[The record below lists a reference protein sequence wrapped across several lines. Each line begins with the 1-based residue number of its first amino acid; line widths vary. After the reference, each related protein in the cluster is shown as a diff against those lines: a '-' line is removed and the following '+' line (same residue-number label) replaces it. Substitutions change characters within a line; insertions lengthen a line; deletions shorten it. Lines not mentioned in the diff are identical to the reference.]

1 MTLPTA
7 SVSMFKLSLT
17 ARTSRM
23 GTAKRSTRLS
33 MPTGNRH
40 LRCFVHSSTR
50 RTNLSRHLATCSPL
64 IIGIRSEDP
73 LRIWERRVPLTPEDV
88 KDVLEAA
95 RRANERYKDMEFES
109 ENRDS
114 PPSIHSHS
122 DSASRLKPKAKASTS
137 NLSQPAN
144 DPAGSETPFVPEFL
158 PYPLEIHIQP
168 SSKRIFPDS
177 AYVEAGAK
185 VTDDLRDAHVLLG
198 IKEVGVEEVMRD
210 ATEEPGKLLSV
221 KDAKKMKVARTYMM
235 FSHTAKGQEYNMALL
250 DRFLESELD
259 LPSQTSSPSAISSE
273 SRLPTLI
280 DYELLTSSSSGKR
293 TLAFGFHAGL
303 AGTLLSLYT
312 LGAYFFREFGIQTPW
327 LWTPLPHL
335 PLPKNLNSS
344 DATRTISS
352 PSREPQLKKA
362 SISDLDALSVPYPH
376 TLPSTPDLD
385 ASLPGVDELR
395 RALRDVVGGMIRAT
409 KDGTGEQFGPC
420 VIGVTGSGNV
430 SQGCLSMLSELPH
443 RFVEVN
449 ELPDLVLHREHKGS
463 RIELDLL
470 YVVCIK
476 PEDYLVRKDSLA
488 SSHSLS
494 PTSESSTTFSPSY
507 SRSDYHTSPS
517 SYTSIFP
524 TRIAPYLTLL
534 LNGAGWA
541 PGYPKMMSEE
551 GVKTAGNV
559 IDEMDENKR
568 KGRFAVVGDISCD
581 PYGGLEFVTHATT
594 LSMPFYKMEH
604 ISSSSNGSSSAST
617 SQNPPKNPVY
627 VQSVDILPASLPVD
641 ASKHFSNG
649 LKKYL
654 WGVVRQYASGL
665 EVKNV
670 AFQETREAET
680 RDEIKEVEAALKR
693 ATIASGGRLAGRFAE
708 EGFLGAKVGAYRAKR
723 DATAVDNLTGPFYG
737 GSKRSLSS
745 LSSGSS
751 SSFTTSPASS
761 MLSPPSSPLPPLP
774 TSPKHPKHPK
784 RILLLG
790 SGMVAGPAIRW
801 ITQRIM
807 KEKDVVL
814 VVAGKERGE
823 LERLKGLARSIPD
836 NVREMVTFR
845 QVDIAEEDEV
855 RKMVSDVDVV
865 ISLLPAPLHPPLAKL
880 CIAQR
885 THLVTASYISPEMR
899 SLDHAAQ
906 QANVLLLNEIGLDPG
921 IDHVSAISMLER
933 LKEEGK
939 EVKSFE
945 SFCGGLPE
953 PDLLRYP
960 EQAENSMHGVGAN
973 LDYPPAGPLS
983 YKFSWSPRG
992 VLTAALNGAR
1002 YKMGGN
1008 IVEVPGIGF
1017 SGKGTGI
1024 LARENMFPNIDFGEC
1039 EHDGELRK
1047 LQGMLEGLPNR
1058 DSLPY
1063 AEMYGLPDGTRTVL
1077 RGTLRYKGFAELMF
1091 HFHQQGFLDMDR
1103 TIDLESSS
1111 SSLSSI
1117 SSESREESSLT
1128 RNHTARALER
1138 AWTEVVF
1145 EIRARPSSSSSL
1157 SFSTSSST
1165 KTEDPLANPITW
1177 LLSAETGAPS
1187 TTIQQWIGLPLL
1199 PSSPTTPLDLF
1210 TLLLAHKL
1218 QYDDGER
1225 DMVVLVHKVITR
1237 VATDKPVPNVD
1248 EIETEEELHTSS
1260 LVIYGSYH
1268 NYTQNE
1274 RFYESAMARSVGIP
1288 VAIAALAVLDGAVE
1302 SISTP
1307 RPVSIRG
1314 VHGPG
1319 HISIREP
1326 VLQGMLEAG
1335 IGMSESVANIL
1346 VREKDEINVVSG

>member
-1 MTLPTA
+1 MTSPTA
-7 SVSMFKLSLT
+7 SLSMFRLSLV

-23 GTAKRSTRLS
+23 GTAKPRTRSS

-50 RTNLSRHLATCSPL
+50 RINFSRHLATYSPL
-64 IIGIRSEDP
+64 IIGIRSEDS

-88 KDVLEAA
+88 KDILEAA

-114 PPSIHSHS
+114 PPSKHLHS
-122 DSASRLKPKAKASTS
+122 DSASGLKLKAKASTS
-137 NLSQPAN
+137 NLSRPAN
-144 DPAGSETPFVPEFL
+144 DPVDSETPFVPEIL

-168 SSKRIFPDS
+168 SPKRIFPDS

-185 VTDDLRDAHVLLG
+185 VTDDLRGAHVLLG
-198 IKEVGVEEVMRD
+198 IKEVSVEEVMRD
-210 ATEEPGKLLSV
+210 AAEEPGKLLSV

-235 FSHTAKGQEYNMALL
+235 FSHTAKGQEYNMPLL
-250 DRFLESELD
+250 DRFLNSELD
-259 LPSQTSSPSAISSE
+259 LRSQTSFPSAISSE

-280 DYELLTSSSSGKR
+280 DYELLTSSSSSKR

-335 PLPKNLNSS
+335 PLPNNLNSL
-344 DATRTISS
+344 DTTRATSS
-352 PSREPQLKKA
+352 RSREPQLEK
-362 SISDLDALSVPYPH
+362 SLISDLDTLPVPYPH
-376 TLPSTPDLD
+376 TLPSTPELD

-395 RALRDVVGGMIRAT
+395 RALRDVVGGMIRAK

-443 RFVEVN
+443 RFVEVH
-449 ELPDLVLHREHKGS
+449 ELPDLVLHRKHKGS
-463 RIELDLL
+463 RIELDLV
-470 YVVCIK
+470 YVVRIK
-476 PEDYLVRKDSLA
+476 PEDYLVRKDSLPS
-488 SSHSLS
+488 SSHSASASL
-494 PTSESSTTFSPSY
+494 TTFSPSY
-507 SRSDYHTSPS
+507 SRSDYHVSPS

-559 IDEMDENKR
+559 IDGMDENTG

-594 LSMPFYKMEH
+594 LSNPFYKTES
-604 ISSSSNGSSSAST
+604 ISSPSNGSSPTFTAQT
-617 SQNPPKNPVY
+617 PPKHPVY

-654 WGVVRQYASGL
+654 WGVVRQYASGV
-665 EVKNV
+665 EVVNV
-670 AFQETREAET
+670 ASQETREAET
-680 RDEIKEVEAALKR
+680 RDEIKEVEDALER
-693 ATIASGGRLAGRFAE
+693 ATIASRGRLAGRFAE

-723 DATAVDNLTGPFYG
+723 DATGVDNLTRPFYG
-737 GSKRSLSS
+737 GSKRCLSS
-745 LSSGSS
+745 LSSSS
-751 SSFTTSPASS
+751 SSTTSPASS
-761 MLSPPSSPLPPLP
+761 MFSPPSSPLPPLP

-801 ITQRIM
+801 IMQRIM

-814 VVAGKERGE
+814 VIAGKERGE
-823 LERLKGLARSIPD
+823 LEKLKRLARSIPE
-836 NVREMVTFR
+836 NAREMVTFR
-845 QVDIAEEDEV
+845 QMDIAEENEV
-855 RKMVSDVDVV
+855 RKMVGDVDVV

-899 SLDHAAQ
+899 SLDRAAQ

-921 IDHVSAISMLER
+921 IDHVSAISMLEK

-953 PDLLRYP
+953 PNLLRYP
-960 EQAENSMHGVGAN
+960 KQAENSMHDVGAN
-973 LDYPPAGPLS
+973 LEYPPAGPLS

-1002 YKMGGN
+1002 YKMGGM
-1008 IVEVPGIGF
+1008 IVEVPGTGF
-1017 SGKGTGI
+1017 SGDGTGI
-1024 LARENMFPNIDFGEC
+1024 LAQENMFPNIDFGEC
-1039 EHDGELRK
+1039 EHDEELRK

-1063 AEMYGLPDGTRTVL
+1063 AEMYGLPDSTRTVL

-1091 HFHQQGFLDMDR
+1091 HFHQQGFLDVDR
-1103 TIDLESSS
+1103 TIDPESFS
-1111 SSLSSI
+1111 SSLSSF
-1117 SSESREESSLT
+1117 SSESHEESFLT

-1138 AWTEVVF
+1138 AWKEVVLQ
-1145 EIRARPSSSSSL
+1145 IRARPSSSSS
-1157 SFSTSSST
+1157 SFSTSSSA
-1165 KTEDPLANPITW
+1165 KTEDPLANPIAW
-1177 LLSAETGAPS
+1177 LLSAETGTPS

-1225 DMVVLVHKVITR
+1225 DIVVLVHKVITR
-1237 VATDKPVPNVD
+1237 VATDKPVPNAD
-1248 EIETEEELHTSS
+1248 EIELEELHTSS

-1268 NYTQNE
+1268 NSTQNE

-1302 SISTP
+1302 SISIP

-1335 IGMSESVANIL
+1335 IGISEGVTKVL
-1346 VREKDEINVVSG
+1346 VRDQRMK

>member
-1 MTLPTA
+1 
-7 SVSMFKLSLT
+7 
-17 ARTSRM
+17 
-23 GTAKRSTRLS
+23 

-88 KDVLEAA
+88 KD
-95 RRANERYKDMEFES
+95 
-109 ENRDS
+109 
-114 PPSIHSHS
+114 
-122 DSASRLKPKAKASTS
+122 
-137 NLSQPAN
+137 
-144 DPAGSETPFVPEFL
+144 
-158 PYPLEIHIQP
+158 P

-210 ATEEPGKLLSV
+210 ATEEPGKLLNV

-327 LWTPLPHL
+327 LWTP
-335 PLPKNLNSS
+335 
-344 DATRTISS
+344 
-352 PSREPQLKKA
+352 
-362 SISDLDALSVPYPH
+362 
-376 TLPSTPDLD
+376 
-385 ASLPGVDELR
+385 
-395 RALRDVVGGMIRAT
+395 RALRDVVGGMIRAP

-443 RFVEVN
+443 RFVEVH
-449 ELPDLVLHREHKGS
+449 ELPDLVLHRKHKGS
-463 RIELDLL
+463 RIKLDLV
-470 YVVCIK
+470 YVVRIK
-476 PEDYLVRKDSLA
+476 PEDYLVRKDSLPS
-488 SSHSLS
+488 SSHSAS
-494 PTSESSTTFSPSY
+494 ASSTAFSPSY
-507 SRSDYHTSPS
+507 SRSDYHASPS

-594 LSMPFYKMEH
+594 LSKPFYKMEH
-604 ISSSSNGSSSAST
+604 ISSSSNGSSPAST

-693 ATIASGGRLAGRFAE
+693 ATIACGGRLAGRFAE

-745 LSSGSS
+745 LSSSSS

-801 ITQRIM
+801 IMQRIM

-880 CIAQR
+880 CIAQH

-953 PDLLRYP
+953 PDLLR
-960 EQAENSMHGVGAN
+960 
-973 LDYPPAGPLS
+973 
-983 YKFSWSPRG
+983 WSPRG

-1039 EHDGELRK
+1039 EHDEELRK

-1077 RGTLRYKGFAELMF
+1077 RGTLRYNGFAELMF

-1111 SSLSSI
+1111 SSLSSF
-1117 SSESREESSLT
+1117 SSESHEESSLT
-1128 RNHTARALER
+1128 RNRTARALER
-1138 AWTEVVF
+1138 AWREVVF
-1145 EIRARPSSSSSL
+1145 QIRARPSSSSSSS

-1165 KTEDPLANPITW
+1165 KTEDPLANLITW
-1177 LLSAETGAPS
+1177 LLSAETGTPS

-1237 VATDKPVPNVD
+1237 VATDKPVPNID
-1248 EIETEEELHTSS
+1248 EIEIEEELHTSS

-1335 IGMSESVANIL
+1335 IGMSEGVANISSQ
-1346 VREKDEINVVSG
+1346 RKG

>member
-7 SVSMFKLSLT
+7 SVSMFRLSLV

-23 GTAKRSTRLS
+23 GTEKRLTRLS
-33 MPTGNRH
+33 MPTDNRH
-40 LRCFVHSSTR
+40 PCFVHSSTQR
-50 RTNLSRHLATCSPL
+50 INFSRHLATYNPL

-88 KDVLEAA
+88 KDILEAA
-95 RRANERYKDMEFES
+95 RRANERFKDMEFES

-122 DSASRLKPKAKASTS
+122 DSASRLEPKVKASTS

-144 DPAGSETPFVPEFL
+144 DTADSGTPFVPEFL

-185 VTDDLRDAHVLLG
+185 VTDDLTGAHVLLG
-198 IKEVGVEEVMRD
+198 IKEVSVEEVMRD
-210 ATEEPGKLLSV
+210 AAEEPGKLLSV

-235 FSHTAKGQEYNMALL
+235 FSHTAKGQEYNMPLL

-259 LPSQTSSPSAISSE
+259 LPSQTSSSAISSE

-335 PLPKNLNSS
+335 PLPKNLTSS
-344 DATRTISS
+344 DATRTTFSR
-352 PSREPQLKKA
+352 SREPHLKEENA
-362 SISDLDALSVPYPH
+362 AISDLDTLAVPYPH
-376 TLPSTPDLD
+376 TLPSTPNLD
-385 ASLPGVDELR
+385 ASLPSVDELR

-409 KDGTGEQFGPC
+409 KDGTGEPFGPC

-430 SQGCLSMLSELPH
+430 SQGSLSMLSELPH
-443 RFVEVN
+443 RFVEVH
-449 ELPDLVLHREHKGS
+449 ELPDLVLHRKLKGS
-463 RIELDLL
+463 QIELDLV
-470 YVVCIK
+470 YVVRIK

-488 SSHSLS
+488 SSRSLS
-494 PTSESSTTFSPSY
+494 PASESSTTFSPSY
-507 SRSDYHTSPS
+507 SRSDYHASPS
-517 SYTSIFP
+517 SYTSLFP
-524 TRIAPYLTLL
+524 IRIAPYLTLL

-541 PGYPKMMSEE
+541 PGYPKMISEE

-559 IDEMDENKR
+559 INGMDEKKR

-594 LSMPFYKMEH
+594 LGKPFYKMEH
-604 ISSSSNGSSSAST
+604 ISSSSNGSSPAFT
-617 SQNPPKNPVY
+617 SQTLLKHPVY

-641 ASKHFSNG
+641 ASEHFSNG

-654 WGVVRQYASGL
+654 WGVVRQYASGV
-665 EVKNV
+665 EAVNV
-670 AFQETREAET
+670 ASQETREAET
-680 RDEIKEVEAALKR
+680 RDEVKEVEDALQR
-693 ATIASGGRLAGRFAE
+693 ATIASRGRLAGRFAE

-723 DATAVDNLTGPFYG
+723 DATGVDDLTRPFYG
-737 GSKRSLSS
+737 GSKRCLSS
-745 LSSGSS
+745 LSPGSS

-801 ITQRIM
+801 IMQRIM

-823 LERLKGLARSIPD
+823 LERLKGLARSIPC
-836 NVREMVTFR
+836 NVREMVSFR

-880 CIAQR
+880 CIDQC

-960 EQAENSMHGVGAN
+960 GHLENSMHDVGAN
-973 LDYPPAGPLS
+973 LEYPPAGPLS

-1008 IVEVPGIGF
+1008 LVEVPGIGF

-1039 EHDGELRK
+1039 EHDEELRK

-1063 AEMYGLPDGTRTVL
+1063 AEMYGLPDGTMTVL

-1091 HFHQQGFLDMDR
+1091 HFHQQGFLDIDR
-1103 TIDLESSS
+1103 TIDLESHSLS
-1111 SSLSSI
+1111 LSSLSS
-1117 SSESREESSLT
+1117 ESHEESFLT

-1138 AWTEVVF
+1138 AWREVVF
-1145 EIRARPSSSSSL
+1145 QIRARPSSSSS
-1157 SFSTSSST
+1157 SSYFSTFSSG
-1165 KTEDPLANPITW
+1165 KTEDPLANPIAW
-1177 LLSAETGAPS
+1177 LLSAETGTPS

-1237 VATDKPVPNVD
+1237 VVTDKPVPNVG
-1248 EIETEEELHTSS
+1248 EIEIEEELHTSS

-1268 NYTQNE
+1268 NYTPNE
-1274 RFYESAMARSVGIP
+1274 RLYESAMARSVGIP

-1302 SISTP
+1302 SISIP

-1335 IGMSESVANIL
+1335 IGMSEGVAKVL
-1346 VREKDEINVVSG
+1346 VRDKRIE